1 MEIKLENISQRFDSQ
16 WIFKNLNFSFSSNQI
31 YGISGPNGS
40 GKSTL
45 MKIISGGLEPTKGNI
60 SWDKQPFKE
69 LSSTFFKNIG
79 FAAPYID
86 IPYWLTLNEFYDFH
100 FKMKA
105 SIYNQSISEILEI
118 SELSKHRNKAI
129 QTFSSGMKQRVKLIS
144 AIVGNYKT
152 VILDEPTTNLDDK
165 AKTWFQELLKAHSKE
180 RLIIIASNEKSDFQL
195 CNEIKSINTS
205 E

>member
-60 SWDKQPFKE
+60 SWDNQPFKD

-86 IPYWLTLNEFYDFH
+86 IPNWLTLSEFYNFH
-100 FKMKA
+100 FQLKEAINKQT
-105 SIYNQSISEILEI
+105 IDEILEI
-118 SELSKHRNKAI
+118 SDLTKHRNKPI
-129 QTFSSGMKQRVKLIS
+129 QTFSSGMRQRVKLIS

-165 AKTWFQELLKAHSKE
+165 AKTWFQELLKTHSKE